1 MMSFDSP
8 NVENSSPR
16 TLGSPSSDSDQPHY
30 ITLTQIAKIAPGR
43 PKTNCVWR
51 WCRKGV
57 MSRSGERVRLK
68 HVRIGGMIYSTRH
81 WLDEFGRRLAEA
93 DERYFDLVD
102 AAQRGDAARRRRK
115 ETRTEEARRMA
126 IEDAERE
133 LRAAGI

>member
-1 MMSFDSP
+1 MSFDSP